1 MTFCFSFQSV
11 KIYFASPNQWL
22 AFLYCFYNMSLTQT
36 HFNFN
41 KAAPIID
48 VTDQVS
54 KKLIGGY
61 KQDSTQDLCESG

>member
-22 AFLYCFYNMSLTQT
+22 TFLYCFYNMSLTQT

-41 KAAPIID
+41 KAVPIID
-48 VTDQVS
+48 APDQVY
-54 KKLIGGY
+54 KNLIGRY
-61 KQDSTQDLCESG
+61 KQDSTQVLCEFG